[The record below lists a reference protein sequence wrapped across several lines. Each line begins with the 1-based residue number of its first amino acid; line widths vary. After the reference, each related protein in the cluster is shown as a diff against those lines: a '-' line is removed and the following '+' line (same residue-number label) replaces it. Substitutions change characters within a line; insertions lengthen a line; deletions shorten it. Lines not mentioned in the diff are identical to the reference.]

1 MLEIICAIPEEIGWV
16 LVGFVGA
23 YDLMMVIKLGK
34 VIVKAIK
41 ERLKDDDEE
50 DC

>member
-41 ERLKDDDEE
+41 ERLEDDDEE